1 MLAEKGV
8 KVTNAKAAIQ
18 CTAHQEETMMMIFL
32 RNFDGQREIRKGLG
46 AQDKDNTALRGGNKN
61 PREEMA
67 KLQSIA
73 VYAAAMGGVNDSAGL

>member
-1 MLAEKGV
+1 MYSPSGR
-8 KVTNAKAAIQ
+8 NNDDDIP
-18 CTAHQEETMMMIFL
+18 EEFRRPK
-32 RNFDGQREIRKGLG
+32 RNKERGLG